1 MRCALVFA
9 NGDVRD
15 GPMVRRALNE
25 AESPLVVAVD
35 GGARVA
41 RHYLLDI
48 DTVIGD
54 MDSISA
60 LMLEQLMA
68 AGVHIER
75 HPPEKDFT
83 DLELGLKYVA
93 EQGCDWI
100 RIIGGI
106 GSRFDQTLANIYLLA
121 LPELAGRDV
130 RVVAGKQEITLLR
143 AGEHRLVG
151 KAGDTVSLLPVGGL
165 VRNISTCHM
174 QYPLEGE
181 PLEFGPARGI
191 SNVMEAD
198 EASIVT
204 GDGLLLVVHTVG
216 RA

>member
-15 GPMVRRALNE
+15 GPMVRRALSE
-25 AESPLVVAVD
+25 SGSPLVVAVD
-35 GGARVA
+35 GGARMA
-41 RHYLLDI
+41 RHYQLDI

-60 LMLEQLMA
+60 LLLEQLMA

-93 EQGCDWI
+93 AQDCDWI

-106 GSRFDQTLANIYLLA
+106 GDRFDQTLANIYLLA

-143 AGEHRLVG
+143 PGEHCLAG
-151 KAGDTVSLLPVGGL
+151 KAGDTVSLLPVGGP
-165 VRNISTCHM
+165 VQAISTRHM
-174 QYPLEGE
+174 RYKLDGE
-181 PLEFGPARGI
+181 SLAFGPARGI
-191 SNVMEAD
+191 SNVMETD
-198 EASIVT
+198 EAGITT